1 MPRRFDQSI
10 APSAHAAGRL
20 RTRLRVPTATPRPSG
35 VAEASR
41 CRDRAGRHSMLIDD
55 YRRRVA
61 ATVIQLAQDDPIL
74 VREVIGRL
82 RAAGEIEADDL
93 VYLDRIAE
101 RWIAIAAGNRRRQA
115 TAARQELVGP

>member
-1 MPRRFDQSI
+1 MSRRFDQSP
-10 APSAHAAGRL
+10 APGAHAAGRFG
-20 RTRLRVPTATPRPSG
+20 TRLRVPTATPQPAG

-41 CRDRAGRHSMLIDD
+41 RRDRAGRHSMLIDD

-101 RWIAIAAGNRRRQA
+101 RWIAIAAGNRRRQI
-115 TAARQELVGP
+115 TAARPELVGP

>member
-1 MPRRFDQSI
+1 
-10 APSAHAAGRL
+10 
-20 RTRLRVPTATPRPSG
+20 
-35 VAEASR
+35 
-41 CRDRAGRHSMLIDD
+41 MLIDD

-93 VYLDRIAE
+93 VYLDRIAD
-101 RWIAIAAGNRRRQA
+101 RWIGIAEAN
-115 TAARQELVGP
+115 ARQEASTHARQARG

>member
-1 MPRRFDQSI
+1 
-10 APSAHAAGRL
+10 
-20 RTRLRVPTATPRPSG
+20 
-35 VAEASR
+35 
-41 CRDRAGRHSMLIDD
+41 MLIDD

-101 RWIAIAAGNRRRQA
+101 RWIAISRFFARTDLMRSFLPAFFLHIAYIAGLGAASLFARRYEWKGR
-115 TAARQELVGP
+115 RVH